1 MADKAQLIAQIRFA
15 LEQLSERNAEH
26 EWEHLCR
33 HLARERI
40 CSNILP
46 ATGPVQSGGDQGRDF
61 ETFRTYLVRSPL
73 GGRSFVGLISDKP
86 IAFACT
92 LEKEKTL
99 ASKVRNDVATI
110 MSSGTPVKGIHVF
123 CSRGLPVSKRHKLQ
137 EWALT
142 THGVELEILDGE
154 AVAELLCDREIF
166 SLAER
171 YLQLPTELL
180 PSLPSNAEKKDWY
193 AGKLEKW
200 RQQTRQA
207 QTFADFTEIRSA
219 ARTALGPF
227 AYAEDGRP
235 INRHELPELPYWID
249 RLDEIAD
256 HGVPDSLRRR
266 AFYEASVLRL
276 RGLDSLVGQE
286 KRLRLYFARI
296 PQLGDPA
303 EIEDAQVLLSY
314 VLPARR
320 LKQVQLE
327 ESEVTAW
334 FRAME
339 DRLDDRLQEA
349 EKSNRVNDC
358 CALLEVRG
366 HAALIR
372 RVGEGKMDP
381 AEALR
386 YWNKLATLV
395 SRAPLF
401 PLERFADRL
410 AEYVRF
416 IGAHPDYEPLTRAVD
431 GLLAKRFGQFKAA
444 ENCLDRAKAFIE
456 AGDLPRAMAQLHRAK
471 IDWFAEETLGKA
483 LLALNCLSAAYSEQG
498 LWFAA
503 KYYAL
508 AAAYSGINARDLRL
522 KPISVRAIE
531 RAAACDYALG
541 AWHGFLELAEAF
553 AIFYPHFAADPTAD
567 FNNPDGVLQHFM
579 FHLTALLAVTKLLKP
594 DLEPF
599 SNQRCL
605 RIAQRLGLADA
616 LESTRSYA
624 NETWATM
631 KTRDLWGTIEGQLPG
646 PPWSDAGSVRR
657 AQWKAHGVTW
667 RAQWA
672 NGHETTLAAEEFL
685 AALQVFLSDL
695 AGYDLCLLRTTL
707 NISLCLADDAERGQ
721 LRDDSYKGFGVRFDP
736 SNAERFAVV
745 NLPPYRDFRDGA
757 LSRQDLLVGAL
768 SVASQLL
775 AEVSMLPRSRFA
787 QVLDDRFAQGL
798 QSKLLIAA
806 PYGRCSRE
814 FVGREVFDDSARA
827 AHTPLTPPKA
837 FECRL
842 LDKLPWFDGLGPG
855 YQPEEVKAHLHHR
868 YEAFACPIGR
878 TLARLRQEPR
888 FQATLARLRASGW
901 KDWHILSALF
911 HVTMNY
917 RLNQRRIVLPN
928 QLAEMAADQRLLTEP
943 EAEDAVQAPLEEYDE
958 EKLRQHVRM
967 YMGAFTKTFG
977 LEIHQL
983 TPDLP
988 AIEDFLARRYN
999 FWSDDVDHDD
1009 LFKL

>member
-26 EWEHLCR
+26 EWEPLCR

-40 CSNILP
+40 CSNVLP

-61 ETFRTYLVRSPL
+61 ETFQTYLTRSSL
-73 GGRSFVGLISDKP
+73 AGRSFVGLISDKP
-86 IAFACT
+86 LAFACT
-92 LEKEKTL
+92 LEKEKTV
-99 ASKVRNDVATI
+99 AAKVRDDVATI
-110 MSSGTPVKGIHVF
+110 MSSGTPVETIYSF

-137 EWALT
+137 EWARA
-142 THGVELEILDGE
+142 THGVHLEILDGA
-154 AVAELLCDREIF
+154 AVAEFLCDRELF
-166 SLAER
+166 WLAER
-171 YLQLPTELL
+171 YLHLPTELL
-180 PSLPSNAEKKDWY
+180 PSGPTGEDWY
-193 AGKLEKW
+193 AITLEKW
-200 RQQTRQA
+200 RRETRPA
-207 QTFADFTEIRSA
+207 QTFADYSQIRAA

-227 AYAEDGRP
+227 SYDDQGRHL
-235 INRHELPELPYWID
+235 NRHELPELPFWIE
-249 RLDEIAD
+249 RLDQIAEQ
-256 HGVPDSLRRR
+256 GVPDSLRRR

-286 KRLRLYFARI
+286 ERLRLYFAHI
-296 PQLGDPA
+296 PQLGDSA
-303 EIEDAQVLLSY
+303 ELEDAQVLLGY
-314 VLPARR
+314 VLPASR
-320 LKQVQLE
+320 LKQVRLE
-327 ESEVTAW
+327 ETEVMAW

-339 DRLDDRLQEA
+339 ACLDDRLRES
-349 EKSNRVNDC
+349 EKHDRINYC
-358 CALLEVRG
+358 CALLEMRG
-366 HAALIR
+366 HIALIR
-372 RVGEGKMDP
+372 RVGEGKIDP

-386 YWNKLATLV
+386 HWNKLATLV
-395 SRAPLF
+395 TRAPLF

-410 AEYVRF
+410 AQYARF

-456 AGDLPRAMAQLHRAK
+456 ASDLPRAMAQLHRAK
-471 IDWFAEETLGKA
+471 INWFAEETLGKA
-483 LLALNCLSAAYSEQG
+483 LLALNCLSGAYSEQG

-553 AIFYPHFAADPTAD
+553 AIFYPHFAADPAAD

-579 FHLTALLAVTKLLKP
+579 FHLTALLAVTKRLKP

-605 RIAQRLGLADA
+605 RIAQRLGLDDA

-624 NETWATM
+624 NETWSTM
-631 KTRDLWGTIEGQLPG
+631 KTRDLLGAIEEQLPG

-657 AQWKAHGVTW
+657 AQWKAHGITW
-667 RAQWA
+667 RTQWA
-672 NGHETTLAAEEFL
+672 NDHETTLAAEEFL
-685 AALQVFLSDL
+685 AALQVLLSDL

-707 NISLCLADDAERGQ
+707 NISLCLADDAKRGQ
-721 LRDDSYKGFGVRFDP
+721 LRDGSYKGFGVKFDP
-736 SNAERFAVV
+736 SNAERVAVV

-768 SVASQLL
+768 GVASRLL

-787 QVLDDRFAQGL
+787 QILDDRFAQGL
-798 QSKLLIAA
+798 QNKLLIAA
-806 PYGRCSRE
+806 PYGRCSLE
-814 FVGREVFDDSARA
+814 FADRKRFDDSARA
-827 AHTPLTPPKA
+827 AHTPLTLPKA

-842 LDKLPWFDGLGPG
+842 PDKLPWFDGLGPG
-855 YQPEEVKAHLHHR
+855 YKKEDAWSQLQYR
-868 YEAFACPIGR
+868 YEAFSRPISR
-878 TLARLRQEPR
+878 TLTRLKQEPR
-888 FQATLARLRASGW
+888 FQTTVSKLRASGW
-901 KDWHILSALF
+901 KDWHILSAVF

-917 RLNQRRIVLPN
+917 RLNQRRILFPSR
-928 QLAEMAADQRLLTEP
+928 LAEMAADQRLLTEP
-943 EAEDAVQAPLEEYDE
+943 ESEDAVRVPLDEYDE
-958 EKLRQHVRM
+958 EILRQHVRM
-967 YMGAFTKTFG
+967 YMSAFAKSFD
-977 LEIHQL
+977 LEIHQS

-988 AIEDFLARRYN
+988 AIEDFLANRYN
-999 FWSDDVDHDD
+999 FWSDDVDHEDP
-1009 LFKL
+1009 FKL